1 MIAGIETIKLL
12 PTLKITEL
20 EAALIPVVDSQEL
33 LRGGNQLKI
42 LHAGQIYILR
52 QTKDKKLILTK

>member
-1 MIAGIETIKLL
+1 MMSEIEAEKVV
-12 PTLKITEL
+12 PTLRIIEL
-20 EAALIPVVDSQEL
+20 EAAVIPVADSQDL
-33 LRGGNQLKI
+33 LRGGSQLRI